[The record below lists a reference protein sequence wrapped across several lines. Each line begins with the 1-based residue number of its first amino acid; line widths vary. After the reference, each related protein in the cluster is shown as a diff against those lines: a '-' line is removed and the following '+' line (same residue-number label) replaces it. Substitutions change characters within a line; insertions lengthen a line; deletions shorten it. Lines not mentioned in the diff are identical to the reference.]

1 MTKKINFCILLVVG
15 LALAA
20 CSSDDTDDPN
30 KQEPIKTYY
39 ISVDASKGVNEAFSR
54 ADTRALTLSGSTLTA
69 TWATNEH
76 VYVQGTLASNSGKFW
91 FEGSIQP
98 QSAGASTL
106 LNGTVTLPSGWSGT
120 ISSLIGDHPYFTLQ
134 FPRSGDPSYAGQKGA
149 LANIAANYD
158 YAIATNVMFDIDGD
172 HITGTNS
179 ASFVNQQAIVKFTLI
194 DKANESTKLSPTA
207 LTVQYGVESVLLTSI
222 PNDTYTT
229 NGDGVL
235 FVAIPGFST
244 QIVTLTATVGSDTY
258 TYTKSN
264 VTFQNGKYYEIT
276 VKMTKQ

>member
-20 CSSDDTDDPN
+20 CSSDDTDAPN

-76 VYVQGTLASNSGKFW
+76 VYVQGTLASNSEKFW

-106 LNGTVTLPSGWSGT
+106 LNGTVTLPTSMSY
-120 ISSLIGDHPYFTLQ
+120 SSVDDAIGNPNTLNLQ
-134 FPRSGDPSYAGQKGA
+134 FPRFGA
-149 LANIAANYD
+149 LDYTGQVGTLADIAAKYD
-158 YAIATNVMFDIDGD
+158 YARAEGVRFDIKND
-172 HITGTNS
+172 HIEGVTP
-179 ASFVNQQAIVKFTLI
+179 ASFVNQQAIVKFTLK
-194 DKANESTKLSPTA
+194 DKANGTTLLSPSV
-207 LTVQYGVESVLLTSI
+207 LTVNYGSEISLTI
-222 PNDTYTT
+222 PADTYTT
-229 NGDGVL
+229 NGAGVL
-235 FVAIPGFST
+235 FVAIPGFSSQT
-244 QIVTLTATVGSDTY
+244 VTLTATVGSDTY
-258 TYTKSN
+258 SYTKSN

-276 VKMTKQ
+276 VKMTKQS